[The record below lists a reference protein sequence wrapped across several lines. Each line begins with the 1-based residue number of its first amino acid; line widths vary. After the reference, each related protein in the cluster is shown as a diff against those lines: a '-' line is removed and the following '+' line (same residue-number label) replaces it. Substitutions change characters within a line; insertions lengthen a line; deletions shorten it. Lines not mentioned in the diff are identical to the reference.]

1 MIHVQLR
8 PTTMQLYVK
17 SNTLSMSN
25 DFIILIS
32 SARIIRKILVLTAT
46 TIEMLYITKE
56 KLFGASLWILF
67 MLCTSI
73 TNAIPEDIGINDRM
87 EVIENLLREQAMQ
100 LKEQNLKVRNL
111 ENTVRIQQDKIGE
124 IESKL
129 STVKE
134 VQRESAI
141 EISTLKE
148 IVMRLTAGNTERD
161 YVKGGNVTK
170 TVKEI
175 SPKKINEQESFLKK
189 GIYINTFKIL

>member
-32 SARIIRKILVLTAT
+32 SARIIRKILVLATT

-56 KLFGASLWILF
+56 QLFGASLWILF

-87 EVIENLLREQAMQ
+87 EVIENLLKEQAMQ

-124 IESKL
+124 LESKL
-129 STVKE
+129 STVIE
-134 VQRESAI
+134 EQRESAI

-148 IVMRLTAGNTERD
+148 TVMRLTAGNAERD
-161 YVKGGNVTK
+161 YVKGANVTK

-175 SPKKINEQESFLKK
+175 SPKKINEQESFLEK

>member
-1 MIHVQLR
+1 M
-8 PTTMQLYVK
+8 MC
-17 SNTLSMSN
+17 
-25 DFIILIS
+25 
-32 SARIIRKILVLTAT
+32 
-46 TIEMLYITKE
+46 ITKE
-56 KLFGASLWILF
+56 KLFGASLWVLF

-87 EVIENLLREQAMQ
+87 EVIENLLKEQAMQ
-100 LKEQNLKVRNL
+100 LKEQHLKVRNL

-124 IESKL
+124 LESK
-129 STVKE
+129 
-134 VQRESAI
+134 QRESAI

-161 YVKGGNVTK
+161 YVKGGNITK

-175 SPKKINEQESFLKK
+175 SPKKINEQESFLEK

>member
-32 SARIIRKILVLTAT
+32 LARIIRKILVLTTT

-87 EVIENLLREQAMQ
+87 EVIENLLREQAIQ

-134 VQRESAI
+134 EQRESAI

>member
-1 MIHVQLR
+1 M
-8 PTTMQLYVK
+8 MC
-17 SNTLSMSN
+17 
-25 DFIILIS
+25 
-32 SARIIRKILVLTAT
+32 
-46 TIEMLYITKE
+46 ITKD
-56 KLFGASLWILF
+56 KLFGASLWVPF

-87 EVIENLLREQAMQ
+87 EVIENLLKEQAMQ

-124 IESKL
+124 LESK
-129 STVKE
+129 
-134 VQRESAI
+134 QHESAI

-161 YVKGGNVTK
+161 YVKGGNITK

-175 SPKKINEQESFLKK
+175 SPKKINEQESFLEK

>member
-25 DFIILIS
+25 DFIILIN
-32 SARIIRKILVLTAT
+32 SARIIRKILVLTTT

-56 KLFGASLWILF
+56 KLFGVSLWILF

-87 EVIENLLREQAMQ
+87 EVIENLLRKQAMQ

-124 IESKL
+124 LESKL
-129 STVKE
+129 STVIE
-134 VQRESAI
+134 EQRESAI

-148 IVMRLTAGNTERD
+148 IVMRLTAGNAEPD

-170 TVKEI
+170 LKEI
-175 SPKKINEQESFLKK
+175 SPKKISKQESFLEK

>member
-1 MIHVQLR
+1 
-8 PTTMQLYVK
+8 
-17 SNTLSMSN
+17 
-25 DFIILIS
+25 
-32 SARIIRKILVLTAT
+32 
-46 TIEMLYITKE
+46 
-56 KLFGASLWILF
+56 
-67 MLCTSI
+67 
-73 TNAIPEDIGINDRM
+73 
-87 EVIENLLREQAMQ
+87 MQ

-134 VQRESAI
+134 EQRESAI

-175 SPKKINEQESFLKK
+175 SPKKINEQESFLEK
-189 GIYINTFKIL
+189 GIYINTRQNPY